1 MRQDLFSGADVAM
14 ILDALWEMTNLYGK
28 GEVYGCLVRVEVRRW
43 LGRSEKL
50 LTTLVMLAARLKK

>member
-1 MRQDLFSGADVAM
+1 MGDDKF
-14 ILDALWEMTNLYGK
+14 YGK

-50 LTTLVMLAARLKK
+50 LTTLVVLAAGLKK